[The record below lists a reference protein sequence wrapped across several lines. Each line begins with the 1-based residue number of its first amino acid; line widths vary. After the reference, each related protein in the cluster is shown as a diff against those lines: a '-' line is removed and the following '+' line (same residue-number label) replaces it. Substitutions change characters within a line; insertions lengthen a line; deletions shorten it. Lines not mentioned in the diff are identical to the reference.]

1 MLDLPVIHIDT
12 HYWSHENGRR
22 VQSTPEDWSKRH
34 SKLISGDR
42 WIIDGM
48 KLGVLAE
55 RLAMADAVI
64 YLDLPRGTCLWGIVR
79 RRIHLR
85 GRLHPQLETTTAY
98 SPQFIGWILS
108 FRRRQRPRIL
118 KLLTDFDGHLV
129 LLRSRREVRRWLL
142 ATRTVDSR
150 GFCL

>member
-1 MLDLPVIHIDT
+1 MLGLPVIHIDA
-12 HYWSHENGRR
+12 HYWSHENGQR
-22 VQSTPEDWSKRH
+22 VEATPEDWSERH
-34 SKLISGDR
+34 LQLISEDR

-55 RLAMADAVI
+55 RLAMADTVI
-64 YLDLPRGTCLWGIVR
+64 YLDLPTGTCLSGIAR
-79 RRIHLR
+79 RRIHFR
-85 GRLHPQLETTTAY
+85 GRLHHGLGIY
-98 SPQFIGWILS
+98 DRINPQFIRWILS

-118 KLLTDFDGHLV
+118 KLLNDFDGHLV

-142 ATRTVDSR
+142 ACDSH